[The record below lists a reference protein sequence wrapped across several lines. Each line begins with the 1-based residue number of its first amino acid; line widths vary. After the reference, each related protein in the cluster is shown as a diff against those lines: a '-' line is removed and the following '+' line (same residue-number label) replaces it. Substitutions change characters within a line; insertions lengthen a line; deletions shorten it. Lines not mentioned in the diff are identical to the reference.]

1 MFIWIA
7 SILLCS
13 RFAEITILVGAVGPI
28 WGTLCMTESIVIKAA
43 MATKFKYVGGIND
56 YFFGH
61 FLFVA
66 NLGFATVS
74 VFGMYHLCSLQ
85 LDIMIFSGEWIE
97 TEAVIQIFYP
107 VFLSVIF
114 LVTGISGTVLMCKK
128 NVEQRKDQ
136 RILNNICVNL
146 DRKDAT
152 IQMFNNTKFN
162 RPILKNIETFLIG
175 LTGIGILVVFLILD
189 WMKSNTFIWFILAA
203 YFVINILL
211 PCILLLKQG
220 HFNAF
225 LWRTLYDMQLECH
238 GMVRGLSR
246 CMGKTQTIMRPSD
259 INFVSEVNS
268 LPMPPACPT
277 GGQLP
282 QEMPSLEDIDDG
294 IPPESDVDTSVDV
307 KGISRCPEETQ
318 TVTRSTYILVSEVN
332 AIKIS
337 PDCPKVAQ
345 FIKEM
350 PPIEETGDNITTEA
364 VDDAPINTLVDVID
378 YQEAEGALGQVLQA
392 MPSLEDTDDDI
403 LSEAATG
410 ILMSVKGISRH
421 VNIRPTYIN
430 VGAEDNAVTISAN
443 DASVAKIIQG
453 MPSLEDTDEDIQAET
468 MVMHQQMS
476 A

>member
-7 SILLCS
+7 SILLFS

-146 DRKDAT
+146 DRKDVT
-152 IQMFNNTKFN
+152 IQMFNTTKFN

-211 PCILLLKQG
+211 PCYQLLKQG

-225 LWRTLYDMQLECH
+225 LWRTLYDMQLGYCH
-238 GMVRGLSR
+238 GIVRGLSR
-246 CMGKTQTIMRPSD
+246 CLGKTQTIMGPSNV
-259 INFVSEVNS
+259 NFVSEVNTKPTLTAYPTVCQFLQEVPSVENTDNDIPEEAPAEPTLDVRRITSCAKETKKNVRPTNIDVVVEVSS

-277 GGQLP
+277 TSQFL
-282 QEMPSLEDIDDG
+282 QEMPSLDDIYDG
-294 IPPESDVDTSVDV
+294 TPSESDISVDV
-307 KGISRCPEETQ
+307 KGIFRCPEDTQ

-350 PPIEETGDNITTEA
+350 PPIEDHGDNITTEA
-364 VDDAPINTLVDVID
+364 ADDAPINTLVDVID
-378 YQEAEGALGQVLQA
+378 YQEAEGALGQFLQA

-403 LSEAATG
+403 G
-410 ILMSVKGISRH
+410 
-421 VNIRPTYIN
+421 
-430 VGAEDNAVTISAN
+430 
-443 DASVAKIIQG
+443 
-453 MPSLEDTDEDIQAET
+453 
-468 MVMHQQMS
+468 
-476 A
+476 